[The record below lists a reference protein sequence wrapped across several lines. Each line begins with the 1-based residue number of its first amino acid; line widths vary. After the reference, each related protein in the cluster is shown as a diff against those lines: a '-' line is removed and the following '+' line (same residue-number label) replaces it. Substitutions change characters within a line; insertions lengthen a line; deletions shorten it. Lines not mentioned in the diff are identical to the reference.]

1 MKKYL
6 LSFLLVFLNVF
17 FCLLTVAQTNR
28 IAPEIKSQKIEITPS
43 SVVNNNQNV
52 PEKKASEVLKP
63 TFNKTDSIKPN
74 VTVISSVNMRSK
86 FETTKDK
93 NEDET
98 QIIKN
103 KEEIEVAVQRQ
114 TAPSIDT
121 PLYPD
126 FKVEAIK
133 ETPYENEFI
142 SKEKQSE
149 NQVKLERV
157 ASDVQIENV
166 VSDAPAK
173 IIISPSK
180 RKYLEVVLKDLEK
193 ELQQNPNTDSIDMQ
207 VKKKEVEDL
216 KKLLQ
221 Q

>member
-6 LSFLLVFLNVF
+6 HSFLLVFLNVF

-43 SVVNNNQNV
+43 SVVNNNHNV
-52 PEKKASEVLKP
+52 SEKKASEVLKP

-149 NQVKLERV
+149 KLVKLERV

-193 ELQQNPNTDSIDMQ
+193 ELQQNPNTDRIDMQ
-207 VKKKEVEDL
+207 VKKKELEDL

>member
-149 NQVKLERV
+149 KLVKLERV

-193 ELQQNPNTDSIDMQ
+193 ELQQNPNKDSIDMQ
-207 VKKKEVEDL
+207 VKKKEFEDL

>member
-6 LSFLLVFLNVF
+6 HSFLLVFLNVF

-43 SVVNNNQNV
+43 SVVNNNHNV
-52 PEKKASEVLKP
+52 SEKKASEVLKP

-149 NQVKLERV
+149 KLVKLERV

-173 IIISPSK
+173 ITISPSK

-193 ELQQNPNTDSIDMQ
+193 ELQQNPNTDRIDMQ
-207 VKKKEVEDL
+207 VKKKELEDL

>member
-142 SKEKQSE
+142 SKEKPSE
-149 NQVKLERV
+149 KLVKLERV

-207 VKKKEVEDL
+207 VKKKEFEDL

>member
-6 LSFLLVFLNVF
+6 HSFLLVFLNVF

-43 SVVNNNQNV
+43 SVVNNNQNI

-63 TFNKTDSIKPN
+63 TFSKTDSIKPN

-149 NQVKLERV
+149 KLVKLERV

-173 IIISPSK
+173 ITISPSK

-193 ELQQNPNTDSIDMQ
+193 ELQQNPNNDSIDMQ
-207 VKKKEVEDL
+207 VKKKEFEDL

>member
-1 MKKYL
+1 
-6 LSFLLVFLNVF
+6 V
-17 FCLLTVAQTNR
+17 
-28 IAPEIKSQKIEITPS
+28 
-43 SVVNNNQNV
+43 
-52 PEKKASEVLKP
+52 
-63 TFNKTDSIKPN
+63 
-74 VTVISSVNMRSK
+74 
-86 FETTKDK
+86 
-93 NEDET
+93 
-98 QIIKN
+98 
-103 KEEIEVAVQRQ
+103 
-114 TAPSIDT
+114 PSIDT

-149 NQVKLERV
+149 KLVKLERV

-173 IIISPSK
+173 ITISPSK

-207 VKKKEVEDL
+207 VKKKEFEDL

>member
-149 NQVKLERV
+149 KLVKLERV

-207 VKKKEVEDL
+207 VKKKELEDL

>member
-6 LSFLLVFLNVF
+6 HSFLLVFLNVF

-43 SVVNNNQNV
+43 SLVNNNLNV
-52 PEKKASEVLKP
+52 SEKKASEVLKP

-86 FETTKDK
+86 FEITKDK

-149 NQVKLERV
+149 KLVKLERV

-173 IIISPSK
+173 ITISPSK

-207 VKKKEVEDL
+207 VKKKELEDL

>member
-6 LSFLLVFLNVF
+6 QSFLLVFLNVF

-43 SVVNNNQNV
+43 SLVNNNLNV
-52 PEKKASEVLKP
+52 SEKKASEVLKP

-86 FETTKDK
+86 FETTKEK

-98 QIIKN
+98 QIIKS

-149 NQVKLERV
+149 KLVKLERV

-207 VKKKEVEDL
+207 VKKKELEDL

>member
-6 LSFLLVFLNVF
+6 HSFLLVFLNVF

-63 TFNKTDSIKPN
+63 TFSKTDSIKPN

-103 KEEIEVAVQRQ
+103 KEEIEATVQRQ
-114 TAPSIDT
+114 TVPSIDT

-149 NQVKLERV
+149 KLVRLERV

-173 IIISPSK
+173 ITISPSK

-193 ELQQNPNTDSIDMQ
+193 ELQQNPNNDSIDMQ
-207 VKKKEVEDL
+207 VKKKEFEDL